1 LEGFEGGREA
11 ARQIVT
17 MSRSYLKLSPS
28 TRLLVQVY
36 GNVLGLGYALLQC
49 GMIFKQETFHEFVNG
64 FNSVDELVTFINV
77 GRGKELTD
85 SKINGTPLPGAFR

>member
-1 LEGFEGGREA
+1 
-11 ARQIVT
+11 
-17 MSRSYLKLSPS
+17 MSRSFLKLLPS

-36 GNVLGLGYALLQC
+36 GNVLGLGYALFQS
-49 GMIFKQETFHEFVNG
+49 GMISKQETFHDFVNG

-85 SKINGTPLPGAFR
+85 SKINGTLIPGAAC